1 MTPRKTPSK
10 TAKPSKTAPSAEPL
24 LQSRPPLERIALIHA
39 QIHRGKY
46 PNCRK
51 LAEELCVAEK
61 TILRDIDCMR
71 DRLRMPIAYDAVRH
85 GYYYTAPV
93 SNVVGLDVSE
103 GEVVALL
110 IAQKALHQ
118 HRGTVFEAPLR
129 SACAKLAASL
139 GGTVSVDLVNLDKA
153 ISFRETGVTQVA
165 PEVFESVSQA
175 ATSCRELSFSYWK
188 LKADHPERRT
198 CHPYHLACINNQ
210 WYLFAY
216 DLDREALR
224 TFVLT
229 RMSDASVLT
238 KTFVRPENFSVDQL
252 LASSLD
258 VFRGD
263 GVPKE
268 IRVQFD
274 PWGARL
280 VRERVWHSSQRVKD
294 LPGGS
299 LEITMQLSSLEEVE
313 RWILG
318 FAGHARAVWPPELI
332 ERMRRSAAELT
343 RIYGAKEP

>member
-1 MTPRKTPSK
+1 M
-10 TAKPSKTAPSAEPL
+10 
-24 LQSRPPLERIALIHA
+24 IHA
-39 QIHRGKY
+39 QIQRGKF

-85 GYYYTAPV
+85 GYYYTGPV
-93 SNVVGLDVSE
+93 SNVIGLDVSE

-118 HRGTVFEAPLR
+118 HRGTVFEGPLR

-165 PEVFESVSQA
+165 PEVFETVSRA
-175 ATSCRELSFSYWK
+175 ATSGRELAFSYWK
-188 LKADHPERRT
+188 LEADRPERRT
-198 CHPYHLACINNQ
+198 CQPYHLACINNQ
-210 WYLFAY
+210 WYLFAH
-216 DLDREALR
+216 DLARKALR
-224 TFVLT
+224 TFVLA
-229 RMSDASVLT
+229 RMSEAELLP
-238 KTFVRPENFSVDQL
+238 KTFVRPESFSVDQL

-263 GVPKE
+263 GVLKE

-280 VRERVWHSSQRVKD
+280 VRERVWHASQKLRD
-294 LPGGS
+294 LPGGG
-299 LEITMQLSSLEEVE
+299 LEISFQLSSLEEVE

-318 FAGHARAVWPPELI
+318 YAGHARAVEPPELV
-332 ERMRRSAAELT
+332 ERMQRAAAELF
-343 RIYGAKEP
+343 RIYSPTGESAG